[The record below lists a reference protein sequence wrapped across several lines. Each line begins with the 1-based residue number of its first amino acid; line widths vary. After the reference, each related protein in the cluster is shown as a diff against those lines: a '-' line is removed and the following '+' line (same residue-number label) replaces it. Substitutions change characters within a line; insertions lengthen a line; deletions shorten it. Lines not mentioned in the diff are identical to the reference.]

1 MTAELGTMMPDMG
14 GPIVWVDRAFGRRVA
29 HSNAIIRLVA
39 NFFDLALYP
48 VMFADYLREL
58 HPMLKLEGVH
68 RYLLSASLVGAV
80 TLLNVAGVDAVAS
93 VSTVFTVLVISP
105 FAALVI
111 YGLPR
116 VDPSAWLIGL
126 NPAEWSSLGGVGG
139 GESTVGPYRW
149 GTYFSVLL
157 WNMSGYDSVGALAA
171 EVADPGRDFPRA
183 MGATIILVSLVYI
196 VPVAVGVS
204 LDDPAHLPKWSD
216 GTFAVVAED
225 HVGPWLARWISLGGA
240 LSACGLLNMQ
250 VLTTAP
256 LPLPTGALSAFGLLN
271 MRVCAVARIAVS
283 AAEIGVLPR
292 ALAHVDEH
300 SGAPVTAILV
310 LSTGLLFM
318 LSLPFAALVKF
329 SMLFYGATVGTAL
342 LALVKLRKSEPTA
355 PRPYRVPIADGYP
368 LIAFCMPPL
377 ALCVLLAFVA
387 ERASLYILLG
397 VLAVASLAWS
407 CKGEQ
412 PSYSTL
418 PSPRNS
424 QM

>member
-225 HVGPWLARWISLGGA
+225 HVGPWLAKWISLGGA

-300 SGAPVTAILV
+300 SGAPVTAIVV
-310 LSTGLLFM
+310 LSTGLLCM

>member
-225 HVGPWLARWISLGGA
+225 HVGPWLAKWISLGGA

-300 SGAPVTAILV
+300 SGAPVTAIVV
-310 LSTGLLFM
+310 LSTGLLCM

-368 LIAFCMPPL
+368 LVAFCMPPL

>member
-93 VSTVFTVLVISP
+93 VATVFTVLVISP

-126 NPAEWSSLGGVGG
+126 HPAEWSSLGGVGG

-225 HVGPWLARWISLGGA
+225 HVGPWLAKWISLG
-240 LSACGLLNMQ
+240 
-250 VLTTAP
+250 
-256 LPLPTGALSAFGLLN
+256 GALSAFGLLN

-300 SGAPVTAILV
+300 SGAPVTAILG

-377 ALCVLLAFVA
+377 ALCVVLAYVA
-387 ERASLYILLG
+387 ERASLYIFLG
-397 VLAVASLAWS
+397 VLALASLAWS
-407 CKGEQ
+407 CMGEQ

-424 QM
+424 QI

>member
-1 MTAELGTMMPDMG
+1 MMPDMG

-225 HVGPWLARWISLGGA
+225 HVGPWLAKWISLGGA

-424 QM
+424 QI

>member
-225 HVGPWLARWISLGGA
+225 HVGPWLAKWISLGGA

-256 LPLPTGALSAFGLLN
+256 LPLPQVHFLRLGSST
-271 MRVCAVARIAVS
+271 CAC
-283 AAEIGVLPR
+283 
-292 ALAHVDEH
+292 
-300 SGAPVTAILV
+300 APW
-310 LSTGLLFM
+310 
-318 LSLPFAALVKF
+318 
-329 SMLFYGATVGTAL
+329 
-342 LALVKLRKSEPTA
+342 
-355 PRPYRVPIADGYP
+355 
-368 LIAFCMPPL
+368 
-377 ALCVLLAFVA
+377 
-387 ERASLYILLG
+387 LG
-397 VLAVASLAWS
+397 S
-407 CKGEQ
+407 
-412 PSYSTL
+412 
-418 PSPRNS
+418 PSPLQRS
-424 QM
+424 ACCRAPSRTSTSTAARPSRRF